1 MTRQLLKLETDEK
14 KRQKLI
20 ELRRHIEETMREDD
34 AQKEQDIEETRRQ
47 AAKSKERAETI
58 DKLEE
63 FGEFLT
69 ESEDEPD
76 KSPRS

>member
-1 MTRQLLKLETDEK
+1 
-14 KRQKLI
+14 
-20 ELRRHIEETMREDD
+20 MREDD
-34 AQKEQDIEETRRQ
+34 AQKEQSIEETRKQ

-69 ESEDEPD
+69 ESEDEGQQPK
-76 KSPRS
+76 KSSRS

>member
-1 MTRQLLKLETDEK
+1 
-14 KRQKLI
+14 
-20 ELRRHIEETMREDD
+20 MREDD